1 MKKELE
7 INLNNKPLPCDLE
20 IEKLLLG
27 AYIESNNDSR
37 NEVLKIITKDS
48 FYDVAHQKIFEVLTF
63 MSEHFIDIDII
74 TVCHNLKSF
83 GYLDEVGNEIY
94 ISELSDRLATSKHII
109 TYAAIVQEYYIT
121 RKIIEVCSK
130 MSDLAYNKTVNL
142 DELISNFET
151 EIKSLQEKAETSL
164 PNEKRNLVNN
174 VLKSIEQIS
183 LNNCNKNIYK
193 TCLNYLDNIITLMP
207 NEIIYL
213 AGPPKSA
220 KTKILIKLMD
230 KLIEQYSNELNIY
243 WCCMEDPAE
252 KIIRNRMSIHTGI
265 KDEKILGLEGHIS
278 KEEYN
283 LLQETK
289 QILDNNQFVEY
300 IDYPMHID
308 NIYRNYTAFVKKDK
322 MNILIIDNFNICVGM
337 LYTKQTQIEKEEYIA
352 SKIQHLNSYLKHKG
366 YKSIVII
373 VDHLR
378 KDLELKLEYGY
389 RPSTRDLK
397 GSERKYAILTQLILV
412 NRPGKYRD
420 LLAEESLA
428 PDIEINGVMW
438 KRKDLLAGPDSE
450 GLIILERTE
459 ARNGN
464 DQGENVISRIYA
476 KINTMQFIDIKNL

>member
-220 KTKILIKLMD
+220 KTKILIKFMD

-252 KIIRNRMSIHTGI
+252 KS
-265 KDEKILGLEGHIS
+265 
-278 KEEYN
+278 
-283 LLQETK
+283 
-289 QILDNNQFVEY
+289 
-300 IDYPMHID
+300 
-308 NIYRNYTAFVKKDK
+308 
-322 MNILIIDNFNICVGM
+322 
-337 LYTKQTQIEKEEYIA
+337 
-352 SKIQHLNSYLKHKG
+352 
-366 YKSIVII
+366 
-373 VDHLR
+373 
-378 KDLELKLEYGY
+378 
-389 RPSTRDLK
+389 
-397 GSERKYAILTQLILV
+397 
-412 NRPGKYRD
+412 
-420 LLAEESLA
+420 
-428 PDIEINGVMW
+428 
-438 KRKDLLAGPDSE
+438 
-450 GLIILERTE
+450 
-459 ARNGN
+459 
-464 DQGENVISRIYA
+464 
-476 KINTMQFIDIKNL
+476 